1 MRGSRKVTLDKS
13 LENSCFSNFIM
24 HNSIYFFVHYELLF
38 MSVRDIL
45 LTPQRE
51 MGGRLKERNVER
63 DVLLKGLGSTIFTV
77 VTGPRR
83 AAKSFFTIHRLQD
96 AGTPI
101 VYINFD
107 DERLIALKDNDE
119 LIAAIHSP

>member
-1 MRGSRKVTLDKS
+1 
-13 LENSCFSNFIM
+13 
-24 HNSIYFFVHYELLF
+24 
-38 MSVRDIL
+38 
-45 LTPQRE
+45 
-51 MGGRLKERNVER
+51 MGGRLKERYVER
-63 DVLLKGLGSTIFTV
+63 DVLLKGLGSTIITV

-83 AAKSFFTIHRLQD
+83 AGKSFFTMRRLQD